1 MYFPENIL
9 TINLSGVCCIMRI
22 DGVILDEMSGY
33 GPETTTIYDLN
44 GVYKFEVVDFLATG
58 TFQDYGATVKVYL
71 PGQSQP
77 EVITM
82 DPNAGVNVVWEVF
95 ELDHGELKILN
106 RAPDEENL
114 SHDTK

>member
-1 MYFPENIL
+1 MTAEL
-9 TINLSGVCCIMRI
+9 DV
-22 DGVILDEMSGY
+22 DEMSGY